1 MASGHETES
10 GTMTLEIP
18 YEERVLGKLL
28 SQAAERHG
36 DKPFLSVDER
46 TYSFS
51 ETHAISHAVAR
62 GLRSLGVKPR
72 EPVMVMLDNSAEFV
86 FSWFAL
92 SLLNAVCVPINTAYT
107 GDMLAYVTGDVKSRI
122 VITSTNHAT
131 AFANLAPAQRGAL
144 ETMVICGAHD
154 GVAGMQTLGW
164 NALMIGAGDPVCAPA
179 TPADTAFICYT
190 SGTTGPSK
198 GVILPQ
204 SLTFQTAQSFI
215 SAVGMTA
222 DDVVFT
228 PLPLFHG
235 MSRTMATLPA
245 LLLGAKV
252 YIAPRFSATTFW
264 QDVRRADATIS
275 TTIFTIPPIL
285 KHKPPSADDRAHRV
299 RVMFNAH
306 HDPEFEAR
314 FNLRLVE
321 AHAMTETGMTVFTLF
336 PERKL
341 GASGRAGDAW
351 QAAIVDEND
360 NPMPTGSVGELVLR
374 PKQPGIVM
382 EGYLNKPEATVG
394 AWRNL
399 WFHTGDMMRADDE
412 GYLYFAGRKKERIRR
427 RGENISAY
435 EVETIAIQHPDLVEC
450 AVLGVPAGDNEDEV
464 YLVGVLR
471 DAESLTASEL
481 HEWLTSRLPKFMVPR
496 YIEFRESLPKTGSAK
511 IERHT
516 LQQTVPAPAAWD
528 SARKPESAPSLADA
542 R

>member
-1 MASGHETES
+1 MSFH
-10 GTMTLEIP
+10 IP
-18 YEERVLGKLL
+18 HEERILCKLL
-28 SQAAERHG
+28 AQAAELHG
-36 DKPFLSVDER
+36 NKPFLHVDGR
-46 TYSFS
+46 TYSFH
-51 ETHAISHAVAR
+51 ETHMRSQSVAR
-62 GLRSLGVKPR
+62 GLRSLGVGPH

-92 SLLNAVCVPINTAYT
+92 SLLNAICVPINTAYK
-107 GDMLAYVTGDVKSRI
+107 GDMLAYVTCDVESRV
-122 VITSTNHAT
+122 VITSTSYAA
-131 AFANLAPAQRGAL
+131 AFANLSPDQRGAL

-154 GVAGMQTLGW
+154 GVPGMKTLCW
-164 NALMIGAGDPVCAPA
+164 DALMIETGGPVCAPA
-179 TPADTAFICYT
+179 IPTDTAFICYT

-215 SAVGMTA
+215 NAVGMTA
-222 DDVVFT
+222 EDIVFT

-245 LLLGAKV
+245 LVLGAQV
-252 YIAPRFSATTFW
+252 HLAPRFSATTFW
-264 QDVRRADATIS
+264 QDVRRANASIS

-285 KHKPPSADDRAHRV
+285 MCKPASADDRAHRV

-306 HDPEFEAR
+306 HDPEFEER
-314 FNLRLVE
+314 FNVRLVE
-321 AHAMTETGMTVFTLF
+321 AHAMTETGMTVFTPF

-341 GASGRAGDAW
+341 GASGRVGDDW
-351 QAAIVDEND
+351 EAAIIDENGR
-360 NPMPTGSVGELVLR
+360 PVATGSIGELVLR

-382 EGYLNKPEATVG
+382 DGYLNKPEATVG

-412 GYLYFAGRKKERIRR
+412 GYLYFSGRKKERIRR

-435 EVETIAIQHPDLVEC
+435 EVETIATQHPDLVEC

-471 DAESLTASEL
+471 ETQLLTESEL
-481 HEWLTSRLPKFMVPR
+481 HKWLKGRLPKFMVPR

-516 LQQTVPAPAAWD
+516 LQKSVPLLAAWD
-528 SARKPESAPSLADA
+528 SAGEVAPASSDA

>member
-1 MASGHETES
+1 MS
-10 GTMTLEIP
+10 LQIP
-18 YEERVLGKLL
+18 YEERILGKLL
-28 SQAAERHG
+28 AQAAERHG
-36 DKPFLSVDER
+36 DKPFLSVDGR
-46 TYSFS
+46 TYSFR
-51 ETHAISHAVAR
+51 ETHVISQSVAR
-62 GLRSLGVKPR
+62 GLRSLGVAPH

-92 SLLNAVCVPINTAYT
+92 SLLNSVCVPINTAYA
-107 GDMLAYVTGDVKSRI
+107 GDMLAYVTCDVKSRV
-122 VITSTNHAT
+122 VITSAT
-131 AFANLAPAQRGAL
+131 LAKAFANLAPIQRGAL
-144 ETMVICGAHD
+144 ETMVVCGAHEAI
-154 GVAGMQTLGW
+154 AGMKTLSW
-164 NALMIGAGDPVCAPA
+164 DALAIEAGDPVWAPS
-179 TPADTAFICYT
+179 TPADIAFICYT

-198 GVILPQ
+198 GVLLPQ

-215 SAVGMTA
+215 NAVGMSA

-245 LLLGAKV
+245 LVLGAQV
-252 YIAPRFSATTFW
+252 HLAPRFSATTFW
-264 QDVRRADATIS
+264 QDVRRANATIS

-285 KHKPPSADDRAHRV
+285 KHKPPSEDDRAHRV

-314 FNLRLVE
+314 FNVRLVE
-321 AHAMTETGMTVFTLF
+321 AHAMTETGMTVFTPF

-341 GASGRAGDAW
+341 GASGRAGDDW
-351 QAAIVDEND
+351 EVAIVDEND
-360 NPMPTGSVGELVLR
+360 RPVPTGCVGELVLR

-382 EGYLNKPEATVG
+382 NGYLNKPEATVG

-412 GYLYFAGRKKERIRR
+412 GYLYFSGRKKERIRR

-471 DAESLTASEL
+471 DARSVSESEL
-481 HEWLTSRLPKFMVPR
+481 HEWLKSRLPKFMVPR
-496 YIEFRESLPKTGSAK
+496 YIEFREALPKTGSAK
-511 IERHT
+511 IERHV
-516 LQQTVPAPAAWD
+516 LEKSVPSLSAWD
-528 SARKPESAPSLADA
+528 SATQSESVPSVGA

>member
-1 MASGHETES
+1 
-10 GTMTLEIP
+10 MTIEIP
-18 YEERVLGKLL
+18 YEERILGRLL
-28 SQAAERHG
+28 AQAAERHG
-36 DKPFLSVDER
+36 DKPFLSVDVR
-46 TYSFS
+46 TYSFN

-62 GLRSLGVKPR
+62 GLRSLGVKPQ
-72 EPVMVMLDNSAEFV
+72 EPVMVMLDNSAEFI

-92 SLLNAVCVPINTAYT
+92 SLLDAVCVPINTAYA
-107 GDMLAYVTGDVKSRI
+107 GDMLAYVTCDVKSRI
-122 VITSTNHAT
+122 VITSANHAT

-144 ETMVICGAHD
+144 ETMVICGPHD
-154 GVAGMQTLGW
+154 GVTGMQTLGW
-164 NALMIGAGDPVCAPA
+164 TELIVDAGDPVCVPS

-198 GVILPQ
+198 GVLLPQ
-204 SLTFQTAQSFI
+204 SLTFQTALSFI

-222 DDVVFT
+222 DDIVFT

-245 LLLGAKV
+245 LLLGAQV
-252 YIAPRFSATTFW
+252 HIAPRFSATTFW
-264 QDVRRADATIS
+264 QDVRRAQATIS

-285 KHKPPSADDRAHRV
+285 KHKPPSDDDRAHKV

-306 HDPEFEAR
+306 HDVEFEER
-314 FNLRLVE
+314 FNVRLVE
-321 AHAMTETGMTVFTLF
+321 AHAMTETGMTVFTPY
-336 PERKL
+336 PERKF
-341 GASGRAGDAW
+341 GASGRAGDDW

-360 NPMPTGSVGELVLR
+360 RPVTAGSVGELVLR
-374 PKQPGIVM
+374 PKQPGILM

-399 WFHTGDMMRADDE
+399 WFHTGDMMRADEE
-412 GYLYFAGRKKERIRR
+412 GYLYFCGRKKERIRR

-464 YLVGVLR
+464 YLVGVVR
-471 DAESLTASEL
+471 EAGPLTAVEL
-481 HEWLTSRLPKFMVPR
+481 HEWLTGRLPKFMVPR

-516 LQQTVPAPAAWD
+516 LQRTVPAAAAWD
-528 SARKPESAPSLADA
+528 STR
-542 R
+542 

>member
-1 MASGHETES
+1 MSFH
-10 GTMTLEIP
+10 IP
-18 YEERVLGKLL
+18 HEERTLCKLL
-28 SQAAERHG
+28 FQAAELHG
-36 DKPFLSVDER
+36 NKPFLHVDGR
-46 TYSFS
+46 TYSFY
-51 ETHAISHAVAR
+51 ETHMKSQAVAR
-62 GLRSLGVKPR
+62 GLHTLGVGPQ
-72 EPVMVMLDNSAEFV
+72 EPVMVMLDNSAEFI

-92 SLLNAVCVPINTAYT
+92 SLLNAICVPINTAYT
-107 GDMLAYVTGDVKSRI
+107 GDMLAYATCDVKSRV
-122 VITSTNHAT
+122 VITSAGYAA
-131 AFANLAPAQRGAL
+131 AFANLAPEQRGKL

-154 GVAGMQTLGW
+154 GVPGMKSLSW
-164 NALMIGAGDPVCAPA
+164 DALMIETGDQVCAPS
-179 TPADTAFICYT
+179 TPTDIAFICYT

-204 SLTFQTAQSFI
+204 SLIFQTAQSFI

-222 DDVVFT
+222 EDIVFT

-235 MSRTMATLPA
+235 MSRTMATMPA
-245 LLLGAKV
+245 LVLGAQV
-252 YIAPRFSATTFW
+252 HIAPRFSATTFW
-264 QDVRRADATIS
+264 QDVRRANATIS

-285 KHKPPSADDRAHRV
+285 NAKPASADDRAHRV

-306 HDPEFEAR
+306 HDPEFEER
-314 FNLRLVE
+314 FNVRLVE
-321 AHAMTETGMTVFTLF
+321 AHAMTETGMTVFTPF

-341 GASGRAGDAW
+341 GASGRMGDDW
-351 QAAIVDEND
+351 ESAIVDEND
-360 NPMPTGSVGELVLR
+360 RPVPTGAIGELVLR
-374 PKQPGIVM
+374 PKLPGIVM
-382 EGYLNKPEATVG
+382 DGYLNKPEATVG

-412 GYLYFAGRKKERIRR
+412 GYLYFSGRKKERIRR

-471 DAESLTASEL
+471 DAQLLSESEL
-481 HEWLTSRLPKFMVPR
+481 HNWLKGRLPKFMVPR

-516 LQQTVPAPAAWD
+516 LQKSVPSLAAWD
-528 SARKPESAPSLADA
+528 SV
-542 R
+542 